1 MAGRKGSLKASKPDE
16 REMEARKKSAK
27 KPAKSTR
34 RRGTMLTKMLK
45 ASDSQPDVPDWGG
58 DGNAKAVK
66 KPRASSK
73 TKSAA
78 KSSQKP
84 KFAYA
89 DEEPPESPPARSR
102 AARTE
107 HLSQRAAP
115 RDDKL
120 TLTVT
125 VDGGDDEQFD
135 LLCDGRAYWGG
146 SSC

>member
-27 KPAKSTR
+27 KPAKTDAPPWDDADEDA
-34 RRGTMLTKMLK
+34 K

-84 KFAYA
+84 KFAYS
-89 DEEPPESPPARSR
+89 DEEPPESPPARRRATTSSR
-102 AARTE
+102 
-107 HLSQRAAP
+107 
-115 RDDKL
+115 
-120 TLTVT
+120 
-125 VDGGDDEQFD
+125 
-135 LLCDGRAYWGG
+135 
-146 SSC
+146 